1 VEGRRALTEEG
12 KGRKIEAS
20 LQHVDELYAKYRNT
34 QLKLDRQR
42 DEQVE
47 AKRRKLKH
55 RIDAKIPKI
64 DQFSDYL
71 TGQRFD
77 HYDVVEKYLNSK
89 GEEVVLKPPLKKREK
104 RSKEK
109 LIGSRSKSRVLRQD
123 YMNYLNESGERT
135 FDAKGGQYWMSADSS
150 EKQPRRGPKK
160 GTTKGLKKVYDF
172 GREVKDSDSDSS
184 NSEGESPVTI
194 RVKRKD
200 KKIVYRNYSGKNPQN
215 DSSVDSME
223 GELYLS
229 GSRGQRKDETSINNK
244 ENANVGNSKIR
255 WEPGHGK
262 EAAEKT
268 CTGEAEAL
276 IGLKK
281 GSGRLENKDEGSSPE
296 PPTDQVVVDPHRVD
310 YLAEFLIGDKNKK
323 KFKMAVNKVK
333 ITGLLC
339 RGYQPTPSE
348 PKVTE
353 EDSNPLP
360 TPDESKVEPEEER
373 NRTPKLGI
381 GTLMNLKSKMKSK
394 VEEARN
400 ASKERLLI
408 DRLPEPGMKKKRI
421 LTNGQPLSNFNQ
433 EQVEP
438 EKPRKIHP
446 SLQAADIIEAKK
458 RRDAEI
464 RKQKEFEALQRE
476 MFKEYFAEEE
486 AEEEKRVAGEKAK
499 EKELAEKKRKEG
511 LDQKARLEE
520 TRIRLKE
527 ENERRKKTE
536 EENRKQ
542 ALQAKLNPPTDAKKG
557 LLGPQTHEE
566 SDRIAKESLEDA
578 NGAKQT
584 GLETGELVVKVSA
597 EDRRSGEEKAPVSE
611 NIDVE
616 PGKDRENEEGVP
628 SLPLVESETI
638 ELIVSRVAVDSQGN
652 LVGLPSPK
660 EMNSEILSKRS
671 SRIMSDLT
679 LPLEDGICIIEEIGE
694 DGPEAAIPQDGFSR
708 KDTEGS
714 QTHRKLPPIDVQ
726 SKVEEP
732 LVETETLTVDQV
744 DLEEL
749 NRLLDI
755 QIARVSAEK
764 EEGGLDGGSQEG
776 GKHPIPVVEVD
787 LSEGREAGQEHRPSS
802 NGGLLSLP
810 VDA

>member
-1 VEGRRALTEEG
+1 LTEEG
-12 KGRKIEAS
+12 KGRKIEES

-71 TGQRFD
+71 AGQRFE
-77 HYDVVEKYLNSK
+77 HYDVVEKYRNRK

-104 RSKEK
+104 RSKER

-123 YMNYLNESGERT
+123 YMNYLNESGERAI
-135 FDAKGGQYWMSADSS
+135 DATGGQYWMSAESS
-150 EKQPRRGPKK
+150 EKQPRRGPN
-160 GTTKGLKKVYDF
+160 TRTAKGLQKVYEF
-172 GREVKDSDSDSS
+172 GREVKDSDSESS

-200 KKIVYRNYSGKNPQN
+200 KKIVYTNYSGKKHQN
-215 DSSVDSME
+215 DSSLDSIE
-223 GELYLS
+223 GELYLR
-229 GSRGQRKDETSINNK
+229 GSRGERKDETSTDNK
-244 ENANVGNSKIR
+244 ENANAGNSKIDGG
-255 WEPGHGK
+255 PGRGK
-262 EAAEKT
+262 EATEKT
-268 CTGEAEAL
+268 GLREAEEL
-276 IGLKK
+276 IGLKN
-281 GSGRLENKDEGSSPE
+281 GSGRHENKDEGSSPE
-296 PPTDQVVVDPHRVD
+296 PPTEPVVVDPNRVD

-323 KFKMAVNKVK
+323 KFKMAVNKVR

-339 RGYQPTPSE
+339 RGYQPTVAE
-348 PKVTE
+348 PTVTAD
-353 EDSNPLP
+353 DSSPLP

-373 NRTPKLGI
+373 NRKPKLGI
-381 GTLMNLKSKMKSK
+381 STLMNLKSKMKNMA
-394 VEEARN
+394 EEARN
-400 ASKERLLI
+400 TSKEKLLI

-433 EQVEP
+433 AQVEP
-438 EKPRKIHP
+438 KKPSKTQP

-476 MFKEYFAEEE
+476 MFKEYFAEED
-486 AEEEKRVAGEKAK
+486 AEEEKRLAGEKAK

-542 ALQAKLNPPTDAKKG
+542 AQQAKLNPIKDADKE
-557 LLGPQTHEE
+557 LLAPQRQEE
-566 SDRIAKESLEDA
+566 NDRITKERLADA
-578 NGAKQT
+578 NGSKQA
-584 GLETGELVVKVSA
+584 GLETAELVMKAIA
-597 EDRRSGEEKAPVSE
+597 EETGSGEEKPPESE
-611 NIDVE
+611 NINGE
-616 PGKDRENEEGVP
+616 REKERENEEGIP

-638 ELIVSRVAVDSQGN
+638 ELIVSSVAVDSQGN
-652 LVGLPSPK
+652 LVGLPSP
-660 EMNSEILSKRS
+660 EEIFCEVLSKRS
-671 SRIMSDLT
+671 SRIKSDLT
-679 LPLEDGICIIEEIGE
+679 LPLEDGICIVEDIGE
-694 DGPEAAIPQDGFSR
+694 EGPEAAIPFDGVSQ
-708 KDTEGS
+708 KDTVGS
-714 QTHRKLPPIDVQ
+714 QTHPKPPPIDEP
-726 SKVEEP
+726 SKAEEP
-732 LVETETLTVDQV
+732 RVEAETLTMDQV

-749 NRLLDI
+749 NRLLDF
-755 QIARVSAEK
+755 QIARASAEK
-764 EEGGLDGGSQEG
+764 EEGGLEGGSKEGQE
-776 GKHPIPVVEVD
+776 HQIPVVEVD
-787 LSEGREAGQEHRPSS
+787 LAEAEGRGGDQEHRPASK
-802 NGGLLSLP
+802 GGLPSQP
-810 VDA
+810 VDT